1 MTETELIQGCINKR
15 EDYQKL
21 LFDRYS
27 GKMMAV
33 CNRYTNNKH
42 QAQDIF
48 QEAFIKVFN
57 YIQQYRFEGSF
68 EGWMRRVF
76 ISVAMREISKQK
88 KMLFSDIEPE
98 RMEEQGVDPEIIS
111 KMSEAEI
118 HALVRSL
125 PDGYRTVFN
134 LNVIEGYSHEEIAVM
149 LKIKA
154 STSRV
159 QLVKAKRYLQ
169 ALMLKKNKKI
179 GYEQY
184 L

>member
-1 MTETELIQGCINKR
+1 MTETELIQGCIDKR
-15 EDYQKL
+15 EEYQKL

-33 CNRYTNNKH
+33 CNRYTNNRH
-42 QAQDIF
+42 LAEDIF

-76 ISVAMREISKQK
+76 VSVATREISKQK
-88 KMLFSDIEPE
+88 NIRFDDIEPE
-98 RMEEQGVDPEIIS
+98 GATNQGVDPDVVS

-118 HALVRSL
+118 HTLIRSM

-134 LNVIEGYSHEEIAVM
+134 LNVIEGYSHEEIAVL

-169 ALMLKKNKKI
+169 ALLVKKNIKI

-184 L
+184 I